1 MQRRLTEKRDNE
13 VVIDRSSRMA
23 RHWSCRHTD
32 RTLADG
38 RTARMGVIRDR
49 ENSKYS
55 TPLQTRKITK
65 VLEGRRCPDRES
77 VIRRWKEHGANLS
90 EERGLY

>member
-1 MQRRLTEKRDNE
+1 
-13 VVIDRSSRMA
+13 
-23 RHWSCRHTD
+23 
-32 RTLADG
+32 
-38 RTARMGVIRDR
+38 MGVIRDR

-77 VIRRWKEHGANLS
+77 VIRS
-90 EERGLY
+90 FLYNSNIGNFMKGG

>member
-1 MQRRLTEKRDNE
+1 M
-13 VVIDRSSRMA
+13 VINRSSRMA
-23 RHWSCRHTD
+23 RHRSCRYTD
-32 RTLADG
+32 RTLADRG
-38 RTARMGVIRDR
+38 IISMGIIKYR

-55 TPLQTRKITK
+55 TPLQVRRITK
-65 VLEGRRCPDRES
+65 ALEGRMCPDRES

>member
-23 RHWSCRHTD
+23 RHRSCRHTD
-32 RTLADG
+32 RTLADRG
-38 RTARMGVIRDR
+38 IISMGIIKYR

-55 TPLQTRKITK
+55 TPLQVRRITK
-65 VLEGRRCPDRES
+65 ALEGRRYPDRES
-77 VIRRWKEHGANLS
+77 VVKKIQESKRRRATKEAL
-90 EERGLY
+90 

>member
-1 MQRRLTEKRDNE
+1 
-13 VVIDRSSRMA
+13 
-23 RHWSCRHTD
+23 
-32 RTLADG
+32 
-38 RTARMGVIRDR
+38 MGVIRDR